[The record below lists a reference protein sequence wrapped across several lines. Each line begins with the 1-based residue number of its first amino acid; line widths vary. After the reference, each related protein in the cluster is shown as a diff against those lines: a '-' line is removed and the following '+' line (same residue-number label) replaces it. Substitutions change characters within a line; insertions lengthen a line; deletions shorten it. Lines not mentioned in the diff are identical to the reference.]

1 MFNNADGF
9 AMAFSDAWQGLGEQQ
24 TGGELNREE
33 KLERVMELLAEHP
46 FLLASPEQARQVAN
60 FRVRLLGY

>member
-24 TGGELNREE
+24 AGGELNREE